1 MLSSFIFVSL
11 NLGPRYSS
19 IISDCTARLS
29 SPCYKLQSPLKMCF
43 NQLLETFFAV
53 YGRYLAFFWFFMH
66 QAKLFT
72 GIKKSIH
79 KLILLNTLEYRLQD
93 ASSTLRLADWPWGE
107 ATGHKPSKAHCEWW
121 QQHLGSSSSL
131 LGWSQHSHKAG
142 ICWEWHMLQEGARHW
157 GFQEAEKHNVFCW
170 RARLV
175 PSVHFVT
182 QTQLWVILWL

>member
-72 GIKKSIH
+72 GIKKSID
-79 KLILLNTLEYRLQD
+79 KLILLNTLEYRFARRFFHL
-93 ASSTLRLADWPWGE
+93 E
-107 ATGHKPSKAHCEWW
+107 AGTARPTVSG
-121 QQHLGSSSSL
+121 GSSISAHAQAYW
-131 LGWSQHSHKAG
+131 GGHSTPIKLAYVGNG
-142 ICWEWHMLQEGARHW
+142 ICCSKGQGT
-157 GFQEAEKHNVFCW
+157 EAFKRPRNTMFSAEEQGWCHRC
-170 RARLV
+170 AL
-175 PSVHFVT
+175 
-182 QTQLWVILWL
+182 